1 MSRGGFRGGRGGG
14 RGGFGRGQFGLEVEG
29 LDISFHDIPLFP
41 EMRLPPVFKQLAENE
56 RELLD
61 IDKAW
66 MKEFKE
72 SPYHVEA
79 PPVRDGSSLYCANL
93 YRYERFENLILKL
106 CPDIERYSDR
116 FKSWSRPKTKSMTS
130 VPTDLK
136 YFPDELHQVKDPS
149 KRPVTKTAKG
159 GIDLE
164 KRLKELE
171 NEEDSNKKAKTG
183 GAIDEEEEVVEQ
195 DYDEE
200 NEEEEDDYVNDYYD
214 DDHDGVGGDESD
226 HGGGD
231 Y

>member
-61 IDKAW
+61 IDKVW

-79 PPVRDGSSLYCANL
+79 PPVRD
-93 YRYERFENLILKL
+93 
-106 CPDIERYSDR
+106 DIERYSDR